1 MLSLGTLGRHN
12 GGMPEMTHFRRR
24 LAVPAVVATA
34 ALVLAGCSDD
44 TGGDGGGG
52 GDGTGDGGGAAEAAT
67 PTPTPSTTI
76 DVPDGVEL
84 TEPGAQLE
92 FGQRATVAH
101 EAGRETGLL
110 SMRVDSATKGVLEDF
125 AGFELDDP
133 YKKRGSYYYVR
144 VTVANAGEE
153 PFGDVAVPLWGISGD
168 NTLLQAVQFTSA
180 FKKCPTENLPA
191 QFRPGDRFKTC
202 LVYLSPNKG
211 SLEGLSYRPSEDDVP
226 IEWRGEVT
234 VPSEKKGGKGKARD
248 R

>member
-1 MLSLGTLGRHN
+1 
-12 GGMPEMTHFRRR
+12 MPEMTPFRLRFT
-24 LAVPAVVATA
+24 VPAVVASA
-34 ALVLAGCSDD
+34 ALVLAGCSDG
-44 TGGDGGGG
+44 TAGDGGAGG
-52 GDGTGDGGGAAEAAT
+52 GAEAAT
-67 PTPTPSTTI
+67 PTPTPTPTPSTTV

-84 TEPGAQLE
+84 TEPGAQLA

-101 EAGRETGLL
+101 EAGGETGLL

-125 AGFELDDP
+125 GGFELDDP

-153 PFGDVAVPLWGISGD
+153 PIGDVAVPLWGISGD
-168 NTLLQAVQFTSA
+168 NTLLRAVRFTSA

-191 QFRPGDRFKTC
+191 RFKPGDKFKTC

-211 SLEGLSYRPSEDDVP
+211 SLEGLSYRPSETDVP

-234 VPSEKKGGKGKARD
+234 VPSEKKGDKGKARG